1 MAAQLNYGY
10 STGKGIAGGIFD
22 AYHYKID
29 SRVNEEANGVL
40 QVGVGVVQGS
50 IPGSNVKLPDKESS
64 TSTFEGVVVNGFSN
78 QQNLDGNLTIAN
90 NQNIGV
96 MREGRIYAV
105 VAFTATPAYGKA
117 LYLCP
122 GTGEFTTEATDNV
135 KISGRFLGEANNG
148 IAPIELYGID

>member
-50 IPGSNVKLPDKESS
+50 IPGS
-64 TSTFEGVVVNGFSN
+64 
-78 QQNLDGNLTIAN
+78 IAN